1 MEKTE
6 IQGQVMECHIASEQ
20 VIASKCLWEQ
30 RRYELAKEIFLRRIT
45 NYTLTTIDD
54 DLKQSVEWADRL
66 IAELQKGK

>member
-6 IQGQVMECHIASEQ
+6 IRGQVMECHIASEQ

>member
-45 NYTLTTIDD
+45 NYTSTTIDD
-54 DLKQSVEWADRL
+54 DFKQSVELADRL